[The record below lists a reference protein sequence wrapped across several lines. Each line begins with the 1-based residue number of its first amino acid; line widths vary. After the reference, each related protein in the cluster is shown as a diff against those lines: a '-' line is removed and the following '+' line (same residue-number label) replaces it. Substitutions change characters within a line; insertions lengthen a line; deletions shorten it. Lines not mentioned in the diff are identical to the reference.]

1 MSKFAGTGATVN
13 KPDALTH
20 GKPCVVERWDR
31 KAKKYEVSFD
41 GAWVGWYKLKELTMD
56 TE

>member
-1 MSKFAGTGATVN
+1 MSKFAGKGATVK

-31 KAKKYEVSFD
+31 KVKKYEVSFD
-41 GAWVGWYKLKELTMD
+41 GAWCGWYKLKELTMD
-56 TE
+56 DD